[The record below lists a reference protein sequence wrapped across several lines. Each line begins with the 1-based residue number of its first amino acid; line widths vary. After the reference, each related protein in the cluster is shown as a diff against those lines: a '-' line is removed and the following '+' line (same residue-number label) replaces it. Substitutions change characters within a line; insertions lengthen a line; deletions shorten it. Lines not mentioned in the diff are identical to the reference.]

1 LRSLPFF
8 FALEGESHEPNNKKR
23 MMLASTNLA
32 LFSRDSV
39 IDLFHILWKTSP
51 TSVLTSLV
59 FVDAV

>member
-1 LRSLPFF
+1 M
-8 FALEGESHEPNNKKR
+8 

-32 LFSRDSV
+32 VFSRDSV